1 MKKLGDRILL
11 MLVCIILGLMLAAQF
26 KNVQNVGGSV
36 SLQRAQELTAQIQK
50 LNQEIESQQK
60 LIQELED
67 RVKEYESAAQDAG
80 SSMKP
85 CTRIWNVPET
95 LPV

>member
-36 SLQRAQELTAQIQK
+36 SLQQPELTAQIQK

-67 RVKEYESAAQDAG
+67 RVRNMKAQLRMQEAQ
-80 SSMKP
+80 
-85 CTRIWNVPET
+85 
-95 LPV
+95 